1 MKQHTTKAVIA
12 ILILALGVIPAYG
25 RDINKKSKCKEARSK
40 SLCDRRSKEEVK
52 NVILMIGDGMG
63 LAQVSALM
71 IENRYSPVSFDR
83 AQSVAVCKT
92 YSSNNRVTD
101 SGASATAMGTGY
113 KTKNSRIGVDENE
126 SPVPNIMELAK
137 EKGLATGIVATSDLA
152 DGTPAG
158 FFAHTPSRKNFDE
171 IAKQMSVL
179 MPDVAVGGG
188 REYFA
193 PYFPQHVS
201 TPEEFYSCTTT
212 PLIGLLA
219 EKSMKKAPE
228 RGDYLLKA
236 SEHTVN
242 LLSKTKKGFFAMI
255 EGSQIDY
262 ACHKNDV
269 EWALAEM
276 RDFDAAVNKMFDYAD
291 ENPGT
296 LVIVV
301 ADHETGA
308 MSVIS
313 NNRDF
318 TSSESGIKY
327 IFGTTSH
334 SGIPVILYSYG
345 TGAENFK
352 GVIENTDIFK
362 IIKKLLVDK

>member
-1 MKQHTTKAVIA
+1 MKYKITRAALA
-12 ILILALGVIPAYG
+12 IMILSLSLSPAYG
-25 RDINKKSKCKEARSK
+25 RKVNKKEARSK
-40 SLCDRRSKEEVK
+40 SSCVRKSKEEVK

-71 IENRYSPVSFDR
+71 IENKYAPVSFDR

-101 SGASATAMGTGY
+101 SGASATAMGTGH
-113 KTKNSRIGVDENE
+113 KTKNGRIGVDEKE
-126 SPVPNIMELAK
+126 GPVPNIMELAK
-137 EKGLATGIVATSDLA
+137 EKGLATGIVVTSYLA

-158 FFAHTPSRKNFDE
+158 FFAHTPSRRNFDE
-171 IAKQMSVL
+171 IAKQMSL
-179 MPDVAVGGG
+179 FKPDVAVGGG

-193 PYFPQHVS
+193 PYFTQHAS
-201 TPEEFYSCTTT
+201 TPEEFYASETT

-242 LLSKTKKGFFAMI
+242 LLSKTGKGFFAMI

-262 ACHKNDV
+262 ACHKNDI

-276 RDFDAAVNKMFDYAD
+276 RDFDTAVNRMFDYAD

-308 MSVIS
+308 MSIIS

-318 TSSESGIKY
+318 TASESGIKY
-327 IFGTTSH
+327 VFGTTSH

-345 TGAENFK
+345 TGSENFR
-352 GVIENTDIFK
+352 GVIDNTDIFK
-362 IIKKLLVDK
+362 IIKKLLIDK